1 MQPKIPVFVERKMS
15 KVFINDYSTFYTN
28 LKIPFNSHTEKQKFK
43 ERETNEFKSCC
54 YTLAS
59 KM

>member
-43 ERETNEFKSCC
+43 ERETLLLHSGI
-54 YTLAS
+54 
-59 KM
+59 